1 MKITEKLKF
10 KGNGIFWCLA
20 GIFLT
25 GALPLIYKLLSEFL
39 GGSLPAGSY

>member
-25 GALPLIYKLLSEFL
+25 GALPLLTNCNLTEYMTKRTF
-39 GGSLPAGSY
+39 